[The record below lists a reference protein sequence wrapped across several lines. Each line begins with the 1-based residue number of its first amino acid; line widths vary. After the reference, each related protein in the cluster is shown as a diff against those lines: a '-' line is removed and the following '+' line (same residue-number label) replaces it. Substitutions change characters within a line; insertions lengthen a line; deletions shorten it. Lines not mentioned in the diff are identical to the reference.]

1 MPKRTRTSTVAAL
14 GLFAVVGL
22 LAALAPS
29 IASLNLARAHTATEA
44 ALSALT
50 VTPGT
55 LSPAFS
61 STVTDYTVAVANT
74 VTQITIEAT
83 ADGDGTVAYQNTDGT
98 TLTDADTNTA
108 GQQVD
113 LPAVGDKSIN
123 VVVTHGTD
131 TQTYTVLVSREETDD
146 PCDGGGYN
154 PTPTAVAVDAVP
166 IVVTSTTANYFVL
179 YVSHELNADT
189 TVELPVLVKRGEA
202 GTTAL
207 SENVEALP
215 KERYLVEK
223 YLIADPADVD
233 GDCIDDI
240 TELGNPVGMNP
251 LNPAPAIALSDG
263 AVAIPDEETFTTLS
277 TVFAARGGGG
287 GSTRVLKFV
296 VVDADADRP
305 LVYFMNTSKHLSHFP
320 FLEAVGIEPGRGKRG
335 SLTYHPELIA
345 PDGSQGLYY
354 FGVRRRECPFSAV
367 RSASTRNWLPASG
380 CLRTTWRSISQTI
393 GSHKSKTTC
402 RSSGSRGCT

>member
-1 MPKRTRTSTVAAL
+1 M
-14 GLFAVVGL
+14 
-22 LAALAPS
+22 
-29 IASLNLARAHTATEA
+29 
-44 ALSALT
+44 
-50 VTPGT
+50 
-55 LSPAFS
+55 
-61 STVTDYTVAVANT
+61 TDYTVAVANT

-179 YVSHELNADT
+179 YVSHELDADT

-207 SENVEALP
+207 SPRMWKRCP
-215 KERYLVEK
+215 KNATWWRSTSS
-223 YLIADPADVD
+223 P
-233 GDCIDDI
+233 
-240 TELGNPVGMNP
+240 TQPTST
-251 LNPAPAIALSDG
+251 AIAL
-263 AVAIPDEETFTTLS
+263 TTS
-277 TVFAARGGGG
+277 PNSA
-287 GSTRVLKFV
+287 TRWV
-296 VVDADADRP
+296 
-305 LVYFMNTSKHLSHFP
+305 
-320 FLEAVGIEPGRGKRG
+320 
-335 SLTYHPELIA
+335 
-345 PDGSQGLYY
+345 
-354 FGVRRRECPFSAV
+354 
-367 RSASTRNWLPASG
+367 
-380 CLRTTWRSISQTI
+380 
-393 GSHKSKTTC
+393 
-402 RSSGSRGCT
+402 